1 MQNLILPF
9 SENDVDILAFISRL
23 RQLNKTFRIEPV
35 EQSQLDD
42 PRIVWE
48 VPEPD
53 EDWQKLGLS
62 SWNDEW
68 THDEEW
74 NDFYQQTKP
83 TFKHFQKPKFSISSA
98 L

>member
-1 MQNLILPF
+1 MQTLTLSF
-9 SENDVDILAFISRL
+9 SENDVDVLNIIHRL
-23 RQLNKTFRIEPV
+23 RQLKKTFHIEPA
-35 EQSQLDD
+35 EQGSLDD

-68 THDEEW
+68 AHDEEW

-83 TFKHFQKPKFSISSA
+83 TA
-98 L
+98 V